1 MSPQAGRERCDDVM
15 KTTNGRRRWTAL
27 AAGLMV
33 AAVACLGSGD
43 AEAQYRR
50 RYVARDLRMDAEMAA
65 KVELLNRLV
74 AEEQRRRAA
83 AAARQGGRRGL
94 RPGEI
99 PVWISPN
106 IPMYGPV
113 APGQQYMRDALTGR
127 TIGAARANC
136 YARRESQPYD
146 RFGRLQNGWHD
157 SMIGPQLNSCP

>member
-1 MSPQAGRERCDDVM
+1 
-15 KTTNGRRRWTAL
+15 
-27 AAGLMV
+27 MV
-33 AAVACLGSGD
+33 AAVCLAGAN
-43 AEAQYRR
+43 AEANRARGYRGG
-50 RYVARDLRMDAEMAA
+50 RDLRMEAALAA
-65 KVELLNRLV
+65 KVALLNRLV

-83 AAARQGGRRGL
+83 AAARPGGRRGL

-136 YARRESQPYD
+136 YARRAPQPYD
-146 RFGRLQNGWHD
+146 RFGRPQNGWHD

>member
-1 MSPQAGRERCDDVM
+1 
-15 KTTNGRRRWTAL
+15 
-27 AAGLMV
+27 MV
-33 AAVACLGSGD
+33 AAAACVGSGE
-43 AEAQYRR
+43 AEAQYGRG
-50 RYVARDLRMDAEMAA
+50 YVARDLRMEAEMAA

-99 PVWISPN
+99 PVWISPH
-106 IPMYGPV
+106 IPLYGPHTPSQRWLNDM
-113 APGQQYMRDALTGR
+113 ATGR
-127 TIGAARANC
+127 AIGAARANC

-146 RFGRLQNGWHD
+146 RYGRLQNGWHD